1 MARGA
6 HRAASSRVPY
16 GLGSGE
22 ARGKQMDLGLSDKVI
37 LVTGG
42 SSGIGRATATRL
54 AADGARVAIC
64 ARGAERLEAT
74 ARALRAEHQADVLA
88 VTADVGTAA
97 GVERF
102 VGAALD
108 RFGAIH
114 GLVNNAGGS
123 AAGPFAAIDDADWQA
138 DLDLKLFSMIRMIRL
153 CLPQLIAN
161 KGAVVNVAA
170 ISGQQPGARSM
181 PSSVTRAAGLALT
194 KALSKEYAPEGV
206 RVNAVCIG
214 VVRSGQ
220 QEKHWQQHAPH
231 LALEEFYVESA
242 RQRGV
247 PLGRVGYPEEVAAL
261 IALLLS
267 GQGAFIT
274 GTAINVDGGMSAV
287 L

>member
-1 MARGA
+1 
-6 HRAASSRVPY
+6 
-16 GLGSGE
+16 
-22 ARGKQMDLGLSDKVI
+22 MDLGLEQKVV

-42 SSGIGRATATRL
+42 SSGIGRGTAARL
-54 AADGARVAIC
+54 AAEGARVAIC
-64 ARGAERLEAT
+64 ARGEDRLAS
-74 ARALRAEHQADVLA
+74 AAQALRDEYGAEVLA
-88 VTADVGTAA
+88 VPADVGTAA

-108 RFGAIH
+108 RFGTIH

-123 AAGPFAAIDDADWQA
+123 AAGPFESVTDADWQA
-138 DLDLKLFSMIRMIRL
+138 DLDLKLFSMIRMTRH
-153 CLPQLIAN
+153 CLPHLIEN
-161 KGAVVNVAA
+161 HGAVVNIAA
-170 ISGQQPGARSM
+170 IGGQQPGARST
-181 PSSVTRAAGLALT
+181 PSTVTRAAGLALT
-194 KALSKEYAPEGV
+194 KALSKEYAPQGV
-206 RVNAVCIG
+206 RVNAICIG

-231 LALEEFYVESA
+231 LALEEFYVEWA

-247 PLGRVGYPEEVAAL
+247 PLGRVGDPEEVAAL

-267 GQGAFIT
+267 DRGAFIT